1 MCRIS
6 PSSSLFHRSILD
18 KVGYFDEDF
27 IVCEDYDLWIRI
39 ASEFHILFLDE
50 LLIKKYGGHKN
61 QLSKVSDGI
70 ERYRIDVLEKLIK
83 YNFSKKQLSAIR
95 TELIKKLKIFSIGA
109 KKRQKLIEYKNAIKR
124 IDELSFAV

>member
-1 MCRIS
+1 MESFNNEFKKFIN
-6 PSSSLFHRSILD
+6 
-18 KVGYFDEDF
+18 DEKS
-27 IVCEDYDLWIRI
+27 VL
-39 ASEFHILFLDE
+39 
-50 LLIKKYGGHKN
+50 KN
-61 QLSKVSDGI
+61 
-70 ERYRIDVLEKLIK
+70 KLIK